1 MGVNDRHPADFH
13 ASAAEA
19 LAFLRER
26 LGFAQWLVTRA
37 EGDNWI
43 VLETAGTSIGLKPG
57 DVRSWSGTLCS
68 RMVAGAPRIAP
79 KVTSVPAYT
88 DAPLRRELGIG
99 AYVGVP
105 LLRPDGTPFGSLCA
119 LDRRA
124 ADERVATEL
133 PLLELV
139 AGMLGRLLHHALEA
153 ERVVRRGEQDGL
165 LDPVTGLGTRESWAE
180 VLQLEERRSK
190 RYGNPAT
197 VVAIQASEWP
207 AGDRGLLERR
217 LGRRLRDL
225 VRDNDF
231 VARVGEGRFLA
242 LAVECDDAAA
252 EAVVR
257 RMRRSLTEYG
267 FKGRVAAAPRRAPH
281 TLQDAALAAEHAAAQ
296 PAALV

>member
-1 MGVNDRHPADFH
+1 VNERYPADFRT
-13 ASAAEA
+13 SAAEA

-37 EGDNWI
+37 EGDDWI
-43 VLETAGTSIGLKPG
+43 ILETAGTSLGLKAG
-57 DVRSWSGTLCS
+57 DVRSWRDSLCA
-68 RMVAGAPRIAP
+68 RMVEGEGPRVAP
-79 KVTSVPAYT
+79 KVTAVPAYAE
-88 DAPLRRELGIG
+88 APLRRELGIG

-124 ADERVATEL
+124 GDERAAAEL

-153 ERVVRRGEQDGL
+153 ERVVRRGEQESL
-165 LDPVTGLGTRESWAE
+165 LDPVTGLGTRESWDE

-207 AGDRGLLERR
+207 PGDRGLLERR

-242 LAVECDDAAA
+242 LAVECDEQAA
-252 EAVVR
+252 EAVIR

-267 FKGRVAAAPRRAPH
+267 FKGRIAAAPRRPPM
-281 TLQDAALAAEHAAAQ
+281 TLRDAAVAAEHAATQ